1 MYDVPGVPP
10 DDIMDTVIKVG
21 LYIGAV
27 FQLICIAAV
36 IILPDKSDSSTSKVS
51 YYLTFY
57 SYCILSL
64 NPYKIMYE
72 LFLFKDLWYCPI
84 SKNNLFHPG
93 GERGMCYLWYI
104 SPNCIMFIIS
114 ILLDKFIYNQYW
126 RLNILS

>member
-51 YYLTFY
+51 YY
-57 SYCILSL
+57 
-64 NPYKIMYE
+64 
-72 LFLFKDLWYCPI
+72 
-84 SKNNLFHPG
+84 
-93 GERGMCYLWYI
+93 
-104 SPNCIMFIIS
+104 
-114 ILLDKFIYNQYW
+114 
-126 RLNILS
+126 